1 MKEAEEMGNNGLVVA
16 RLYGYDFLKQS
27 GLFQEV
33 KKDTKSISKSSNSQS
48 TSLTTILGSL
58 SDNLESLRNEFK
70 SLSVDAEQTVLAG
83 LMVE

>member
-1 MKEAEEMGNNGLVVA
+1 M
-16 RLYGYDFLKQS
+16 GYDFLKQS